1 MAEKHLM
8 LTRCIIACVGYLLQV
23 SNACSSQSDDLSLAR
38 WLAGSLARWLSALVM
53 GLLGVLDERLQ
64 GLRVEGASNGCGIGH
79 RNSV

>member
-1 MAEKHLM
+1 M
-8 LTRCIIACVGYLLQV
+8 LAAVKAPTF
-23 SNACSSQSDDLSLAR
+23 R
-38 WLAGSLARWLSALVM
+38 WLAGWLSALVM

>member
-8 LTRCIIACVGYLLQV
+8 LTRCIIACVGYLMQV
-23 SNACSSQSDDLSLAR
+23 SNACSSQSADLSLAR
-38 WLAGSLARWLSALVM
+38 WLAGWLSALVM